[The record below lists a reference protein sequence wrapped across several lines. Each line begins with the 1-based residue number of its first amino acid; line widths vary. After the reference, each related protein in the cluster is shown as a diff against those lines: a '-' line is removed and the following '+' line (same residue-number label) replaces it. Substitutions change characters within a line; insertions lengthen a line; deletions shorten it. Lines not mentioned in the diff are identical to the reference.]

1 MASRQAGFK
10 AGTASKPAAGR
21 PKPTATSGKPGA
33 PTATSGKPGAAAAVS
48 SKQGAAGAKRSA
60 KERPAAS
67 EPSPSPAEL
76 FWAEQDKEVC
86 WSVPMAHGASMPWL
100 KPHER
105 GMLLAI
111 ERARAMGKTVL
122 LVDPSPDK
130 LIDTY
135 YAYQSSQVVEA
146 KRLVLEEVTGKRSH
160 ADTME
165 GLRQQLVS
173 AMRYGQTLY
182 VRLADSACDFLH
194 AYSDDGQFPLALFN
208 HATIRSLRAHAGPSG
223 ANLYGSDHPLAG
235 VLRPT
240 DVLDGVFQLRENVSD
255 QRWRTN
261 VEAEAEA
268 GVEAE
273 AEAEAEAEGVEKA
286 DDGFELV
293 LCTQFS
299 VADYQELL
307 RDSLPLEWM
316 QAIAPQP
323 SSVRVHYSHYKAEFA
338 LEVGGSL
345 RWAELDEKYA
355 ISFVFQGA
363 FGVALQPLDAAA
375 KPQPATSPLALDKS
389 GAWRGLQGGALYG
402 LVVTEDARAEEAAR
416 AADPRRSSYVPAPL
430 PTSHSSRAKPPP
442 GRSDDGST
450 RASELLSEE
459 LAALDLDDDVRGR
472 SARYA
477 ALREA
482 RDVQD
487 VVFGAG

>member
-1 MASRQAGFK
+1 
-10 AGTASKPAAGR
+10 
-21 PKPTATSGKPGA
+21 
-33 PTATSGKPGAAAAVS
+33 
-48 SKQGAAGAKRSA
+48 
-60 KERPAAS
+60 
-67 EPSPSPAEL
+67 
-76 FWAEQDKEVC
+76 
-86 WSVPMAHGASMPWL
+86 MAHGASMPWL

-111 ERARAMGKTVL
+111 ERARSMGKTVL

-165 GLRQQLVS
+165 GLRQQLVA

-182 VRLADSACDFLH
+182 VRLADSACDFVH
-194 AYSDDGQFPLALFN
+194 AYSDDGQFPLALFK

-255 QRWRTN
+255 QRRRTKVEAEAEAETEAEAE

-268 GVEAE
+268 GEKAE
-273 AEAEAEAEGVEKA
+273 AGAGGVEKA

-299 VADYQELL
+299 VADYQEFL

-402 LVVTEDARAEEAAR
+402 LVVTEDAQAEEAAR